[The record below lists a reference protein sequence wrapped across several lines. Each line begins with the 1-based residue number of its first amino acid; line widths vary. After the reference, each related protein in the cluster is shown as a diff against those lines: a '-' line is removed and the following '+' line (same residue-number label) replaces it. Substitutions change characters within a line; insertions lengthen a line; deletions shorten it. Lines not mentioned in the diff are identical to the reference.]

1 MAFRDIK
8 GQDKAVSL
16 LKTYLDNAQ
25 LSGAYLFIGPEGV
38 GKYLAARTF
47 AKAVN
52 CQEQEG
58 DSCDLCPSCLKIDK
72 KGHPDVYFIE
82 PTESEAI
89 WIEVIRQ
96 LKKDIALRSYEGKFK
111 VFVINDAHRL
121 SPEASNALLKILEEP
136 PKASLIILVTA
147 KPNLLFKTII
157 SRCKAVRFYALG
169 VSCLEG
175 ILKQDYHLDTS
186 LAHFLAFFC
195 EGRIGRS
202 LRLNDPSVLR
212 KKNKIIDIFTISGT
226 PQLDEL
232 AKESTK
238 EDLRGYLGML
248 SSWFRDI
255 YLIKAGMPYSGLIN
269 LDRRD
274 ELLKHMNRYNWF
286 ELDEIFKSISDS
298 FAYLDQNL
306 NIKLILSNLRAHS
319 WKEKS

>member
-1 MAFRDIK
+1 
-8 GQDKAVSL
+8 
-16 LKTYLDNAQ
+16 
-25 LSGAYLFIGPEGV
+25 
-38 GKYLAARTF
+38 
-47 AKAVN
+47 
-52 CQEQEG
+52 
-58 DSCDLCPSCLKIDK
+58 
-72 KGHPDVYFIE
+72 
-82 PTESEAI
+82 
-89 WIEVIRQ
+89 
-96 LKKDIALRSYEGKFK
+96 
-111 VFVINDAHRL
+111 
-121 SPEASNALLKILEEP
+121 
-136 PKASLIILVTA
+136 
-147 KPNLLFKTII
+147 
-157 SRCKAVRFYALG
+157 
-169 VSCLEG
+169 
-175 ILKQDYHLDTS
+175 
-186 LAHFLAFFC
+186 LAFFC